1 MNTAVEESVQDIGN
15 DVALDALFHPS
26 TIAVAG
32 VSSKSVGQGNSFIRR
47 LRRAGYKGN
56 IYPIHPHETVLEGL
70 PAYRGLADTPEPIDY
85 AFIAI
90 PAEGVPGLLAGANGR
105 VKFAQVMSSG
115 FGEGGRG
122 QALQEA
128 LVDAL
133 RIGRM
138 RLLGPNC
145 LGVYSPSA
153 GISFVEG
160 QMTQAGSVGVF
171 SQSGGLSVD
180 IINHGAHRGL
190 RFSGVVSLGNCLD
203 IGPCELLEHYLSD
216 TDTHVIG
223 AYLETVEEGR
233 RFFEALRAANA
244 RKPVVILKGGC
255 TAQGQRAAASHTGSL
270 AGNDRIW
277 KALASQTGSL
287 LVDSLEDFIDTLA
300 AFQSWDPTQ
309 APFSGRVVLFGNGG
323 GASVLASDALGRLDI
338 ELPAI
343 TSETV
348 QTLKELGVPPGA
360 SLDNPLDFPANILNR
375 DGGRLPEQVLEAVVR
390 AEAPDIVLLH
400 LNLPVVLPYRD
411 GGLMDELMSMVLRLD
426 AAMQQGTRL
435 FLVLRSTGQAAYE
448 PKRQECAQ
456 MAMKAGIPTFLDLSA
471 AARALGS
478 LKKHG
483 KFLRNRGFLGQEQA
497 IGGTF
502 SSRS

>member
-1 MNTAVEESVQDIGN
+1 
-15 DVALDALFHPS
+15 
-26 TIAVAG
+26 
-32 VSSKSVGQGNSFIRR
+32 
-47 LRRAGYKGN
+47 LRRAGYQGT
-56 IYPIHPHETVLEGL
+56 IYPIHPHETELEGL
-70 PAYRGLADTPEPIDY
+70 PAYPGLADTPEPIDY

-90 PAEGVPGLLAGANGR
+90 PAAGVPDLLAGAGGR

-133 RIGRM
+133 RIGKV

-153 GISFVEG
+153 GVSFVEG
-160 QMTQAGSVGVF
+160 KMASPGSVGIF

-180 IINHGAHRGL
+180 IINHGAYRGL

-216 TDTHVIG
+216 PETHVIG

-233 RFFEALRAANA
+233 RFFETLCVANA
-244 RKPVVILKGGC
+244 RKPVVILKGGR

-287 LVDSLEDFIDTLA
+287 LVDSLEDFIDTLVV
-300 AFQSWDPTQ
+300 FQSWDMTR

-343 TSETV
+343 NSETI
-348 QTLKELGVPPGA
+348 QTLKGLGVPSGA

-375 DGGRLPEQVLEAVVR
+375 DGGRLPEQVLETVVR
-390 AEAPDIVLLH
+390 AEKPEIVLLH

-411 GGLMDELMSMVLRLD
+411 GALMDELMSMVLRLD
-426 AAMQQGTRL
+426 DTMPLGTRL
-435 FLVLRSTGQAAYE
+435 VLVLRSTGQAAYE
-448 PKRQECAQ
+448 AKRQECAQ
-456 MAMKAGIPTFLDLSA
+456 MAMEAGIPTFLDLSS

-483 KFLRNRGFLGQEQA
+483 KFLRNRGISGREQ
-497 IGGTF
+497 
-502 SSRS
+502 R